1 MRSTKLSVSRAFK
14 KFASGMT
21 SAVRNCLLAAPR
33 AGLAYAPVKR
43 RRSPEGPRQS
53 NGRSV
58 KSRAADIQQNTV
70 A

>member
-1 MRSTKLSVSRAFK
+1 MRSTKTSVSRAFK

-33 AGLAYAPVKR
+33 AGLAYAPAKR

-53 NGRSV
+53 SGRS
-58 KSRAADIQQNTV
+58 
-70 A
+70 